1 VISAFST
8 VGLKSTFFYQA
19 SNFNIPEKRALL
31 LLIIISDFCH
41 RLDVRCADRLGDIGA
56 HPLFSSVFFI

>member
-1 VISAFST
+1 M
-8 VGLKSTFFYQA
+8 GA
-19 SNFNIPEKRALL
+19 SFVVFIYYS
-31 LLIIISDFCH
+31 LIE